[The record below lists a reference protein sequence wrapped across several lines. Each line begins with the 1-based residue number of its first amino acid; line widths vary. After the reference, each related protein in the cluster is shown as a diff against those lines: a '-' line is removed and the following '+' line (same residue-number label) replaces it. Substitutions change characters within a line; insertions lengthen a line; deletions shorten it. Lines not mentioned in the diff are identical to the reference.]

1 MKKNF
6 YYMSLLLGLF
16 FGMTMFTACGG
27 DDDGD
32 DPVPVPPTPQPESA
46 TLIGKWTLDW
56 GTNSFMILTFDS
68 NGKVRIQEYD
78 NNQWE
83 EDAVYNYTYSNGTL
97 TFTYDDG
104 KLRDKA
110 GVVSLSTDKL
120 VLKDWPDMGENTFG
134 KYVDE
139 TPNTPPNAPN
149 ESASLI
155 GKWTLGWG
163 TNNFMTLTF
172 DSNGKVRIQEYDNN
186 QWEEDAVYNYTY
198 SNGTLTF
205 TYDDGKLRDKAG
217 VVSLSTDK
225 LVLKDWPDMGENT
238 FEKE

>member
-6 YYMSLLLGLF
+6 YYLSILLGLV
-16 FGMTMFTACGG
+16 FGMMMFTACGG

-120 VLKDWPDMGENTFG
+120 VLKDWPDMGENTF
-134 KYVDE
+134 
-139 TPNTPPNAPN
+139 
-149 ESASLI
+149 
-155 GKWTLGWG
+155 
-163 TNNFMTLTF
+163 
-172 DSNGKVRIQEYDNN
+172 
-186 QWEEDAVYNYTY
+186 
-198 SNGTLTF
+198 
-205 TYDDGKLRDKAG
+205 
-217 VVSLSTDK
+217 
-225 LVLKDWPDMGENT
+225 
-238 FEKE
+238 EKE